1 VGSPCVSGAAIMA
14 PVDRSVA
21 WRAALLQLL
30 LVAAFAVVLGVTLDG
45 SFFEDWGW
53 LAGPGVWGICAL
65 GVAAA
70 LRLPP
75 LSALAGAALSGL
87 PSLATVLA
95 GVHWAGTPLALVLFG
110 AWCGW
115 RAARRPSD
123 RATSHLRPAAMVGD

>member
-1 VGSPCVSGAAIMA
+1 MAAM
-14 PVDRSVA
+14 DRSIA
-21 WRAALLQLL
+21 WRAALLQLIT
-30 LVAAFAVVLGVTLDG
+30 VGAIAVVLGVAVED

-53 LAGPGVWGICAL
+53 LAGPGVWGACAL
-65 GVAAA
+65 VTAAV

-75 LSALAGAALSGL
+75 LPVLAGAALSGL

-115 RAARRPSD
+115 IAGTPTALRRAEL
-123 RATSHLRPAAMVGD
+123 RA